1 MADIST
7 ELAVIANAVHG
18 KDMRTAIHDAI
29 QKVNN
34 NSGGGGGGGGGMST
48 TTLWSSND
56 GTTVGTTYDLSDD
69 ISNYDILWLKT
80 GNPADISNFNKY
92 EQASILVS
100 LIYSSETVGIASYY
114 KRGME
119 ISFTGSTFQVTRSYA
134 IDESSNVVPKV
145 YAIVGVKF

>member
-34 NSGGGGGGGGGMST
+34 NGGGGGGSAT
-48 TTLWSSND
+48 ITTLWSSND

-80 GNPADISNFNKY
+80 GTPTDVSNLNQY
-92 EQASILVS
+92 NQTSIMVS
-100 LIYSSETVGIASYY
+100 LIGTSSIGIDGYF
-114 KRGME
+114 KRSMQ
-119 ISFTGSTFQVTRSYA
+119 ISFSGTTFQVVRSSSEQ
-134 IDESSNVVPKV
+134 ESSGYNPKV